1 MKILPLQNKELV
13 APLSSSEQFVNYA
26 VSEMRLSRRICSV
39 FDADPTFGFFSNS
52 NASIIYRA
60 CLLKMYISVFQPF

>member
-26 VSEMRLSRRICSV
+26 VSEMRLSICSV